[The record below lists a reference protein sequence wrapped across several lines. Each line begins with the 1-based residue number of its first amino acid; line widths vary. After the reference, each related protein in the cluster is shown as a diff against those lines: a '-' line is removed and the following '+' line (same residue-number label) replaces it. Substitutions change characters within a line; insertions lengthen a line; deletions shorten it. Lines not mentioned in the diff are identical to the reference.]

1 MHSLVL
7 LKHFAREALSWR
19 TPRRT
24 PEPVL
29 LMDDPAQVDGY
40 VRAGCEDGPMAATY
54 LLHTLQL
61 CQMIRAGDEV
71 VDLACGPA
79 NLLCQVARLNP
90 QAHFVGID
98 LAGNM
103 LERAQDHAQ
112 RQRLTNIRFMHGDIT
127 RLTQV
132 AGRSADLVMSTLSL
146 HHLPDAGRLEACFG
160 EIARIVKPGGAVYL
174 ADLGRL
180 KHEATLQFVASQDAE
195 RHPPLYT
202 VDFLNSMRAAF
213 PVQTLRQASRRLAF
227 LPGLEL
233 LHTFLVPFMV
243 VIKTPA
249 RHTLP
254 PSAAAACRQLW
265 QAMSPG
271 QRMDFEGLRRIF
283 AWGGLRSPH
292 PDA

>member
-1 MHSLVL
+1 MHGLVL
-7 LKHFAREALSWR
+7 LGHFAREALSWR

-29 LMDDPAQVDGY
+29 VMDDPTQVDGY
-40 VRAGCEDGPMAATY
+40 VRAGGEDGPMAPTY
-54 LLHTLQL
+54 LLHTQQL
-61 CQMIRAGDEV
+61 CQMIRPGDEV

-90 QAHFVGID
+90 QARFLGID
-98 LAGNM
+98 LAVNM
-103 LERAQDHAQ
+103 LERARDHAQ
-112 RQRLTNIRFMHGDIT
+112 RQRLTNIRFVHGDIT
-127 RLTQV
+127 RLTEV
-132 AGRSADLVMSTLSL
+132 ASRSADLVMSTLSL
-146 HHLPDAGRLEACFG
+146 HHLPDSSRLVACFG
-160 EIARIVKPGGAVYL
+160 EIARIVKPDGAVYL

-202 VDFLNSMRAAF
+202 IDFLNSMRAAF
-213 PVQTLRQASRRLAF
+213 PVPTLRQASHQLAF

-233 LHTFLVPFMV
+233 RHTFLVPFMV

-249 RHTLP
+249 RHALP
-254 PSAAAACRQLW
+254 SSAATACRQLW
-265 QAMSPG
+265 QRMSPS
-271 QRMDFEGLRRIF
+271 QRTEFEGLRRIF
-283 AWGGLRSPH
+283 GWGGLRSPH

>member
-1 MHSLVL
+1 MSGPLL
-7 LKHFAREALSWR
+7 LKHLAREVLSWR
-19 TPRRT
+19 TPQRT

-40 VRAGCEDGPMAATY
+40 ERAGHEDGPMLPTY
-54 LLHTLQL
+54 LLHTLHL
-61 CQMIRAGDEV
+61 CQMIRPGEQV

-90 QAHFVGID
+90 RAQFLGID

-103 LERAQDHAQ
+103 LRRAQDNAQ
-112 RQRLTNIRFMHGDIT
+112 RQELTNIRFMHGDIT
-127 RLTQV
+127 RV
-132 AGRSADLVMSTLSL
+132 AEVANRSADLVMSTLSL
-146 HHLPDAGRLEACFG
+146 HHLPDTGLLEACFD

-180 KHEATLQFVASQDAE
+180 KHEATVQFVASWEAE

-202 VDFLNSMRAAF
+202 IDFLNSMRAAF
-213 PVQTLRQASRRLAF
+213 PVQTLRQASRRLTF
-227 LPGLEL
+227 LPGLKL

-249 RHTLP
+249 RHALP
-254 PSAAAACRQLW
+254 SSAATACRQLW
-265 QAMSPG
+265 QNMSPSQQG
-271 QRMDFEGLRRIF
+271 DFEGLRRF
-283 AWGGLRSPH
+283 FGWGGLRSPH
-292 PDA
+292 PSA